1 MEWKSTF
8 SELAGR
14 DKLDLVADLMPLNVG
29 LLYRELEDV
38 DSDRRTYGR
47 RALSTYQLSA
57 RRRVLHRYGWIP
69 TMASSSYGQIGALN
83 AESFCERVL
92 RCAGHVLTEGNTLL
106 DDAELQMHVVLR
118 MNRKFMEFMRKNYQD
133 ELKEAFG
140 KTIVENV

>member
-1 MEWKSTF
+1 
-8 SELAGR
+8 
-14 DKLDLVADLMPLNVG
+14 
-29 LLYRELEDV
+29 
-38 DSDRRTYGR
+38 
-47 RALSTYQLSA
+47 
-57 RRRVLHRYGWIP
+57 
-69 TMASSSYGQIGALN
+69 MASSSYGQIGALN

-106 DDAELQMHVVLR
+106 DDAELQMLVVLR